1 MHAHGASDVKV
12 ALIGC
17 LGAIVAAIIGLGTP
31 LVDRLID
38 RLIPPPAT
46 PIVTLPTER
55 PDPPS
60 TPPPPTFHMPTEPGD
75 ATPGPPLPPDDPPDT
90 IAFDPPATTRV
101 TPQLH
106 VAIANF
112 LAHANQV
119 EIYTRYT
126 GDLTYAYDVFGDT
139 WLAALEHDIA
149 TLATQGLV
157 QLAYFDGPNSSIR
170 NITIVDDATITVDTC
185 EFWSSTYYRLSD
197 HGVQHTR
204 PPELL
209 PQTITLEHIDNA
221 WLITHVEHYSAPHF
235 CQ

>member
-1 MHAHGASDVKV
+1 MHVHGASDVKV

-17 LGAIVAAIIGLGTP
+17 LGAIVAAVIGLGTP
-31 LVDRLID
+31 IVDRLID

-46 PIVTLPTER
+46 AIVALPTET
-55 PDPPS
+55 PDVPS
-60 TPPPPTFHMPTEPGD
+60 TPAPTFQIPTETGD
-75 ATPGPPLPPDDPPDT
+75 ATPVPPPPPDDPPAMIT
-90 IAFDPPATTRV
+90 FDPPATTRV
-101 TPQLH
+101 TPQMH
-106 VAIANF
+106 AAIANV
-112 LAHANQV
+112 LAYANQV

-126 GDLTYAYDVFGDT
+126 GDLTYAYDVFGED

-149 TLATQGLV
+149 TLANQGLV

-170 NITIVDDATITVDTC
+170 NIAIVDDTTIAVDTC

-197 HGVQHTR
+197 HGVQQYR

-209 PQTITLEHIDNA
+209 PQTITLEYVDDA
-221 WLITHVEHYSAPHF
+221 WLITHVEHYAAPHF